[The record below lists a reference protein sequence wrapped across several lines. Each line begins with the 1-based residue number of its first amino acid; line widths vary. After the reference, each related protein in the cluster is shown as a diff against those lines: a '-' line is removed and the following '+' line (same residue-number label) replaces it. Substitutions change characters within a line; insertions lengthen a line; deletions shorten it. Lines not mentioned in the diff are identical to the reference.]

1 MFNFYYDRTM
11 LLLIP
16 ALILAFYS
24 QYKVSHTFDKYQ
36 KITNSKGLTGKEMA
50 RVLLDYE
57 GLSEIEIVNVQGSLT
72 DYYDSSN
79 KVLAL
84 SDEVYNSQSISA
96 VSVASHEVGH
106 AIQDKENYGFLR
118 FRESLFPV
126 VNFAS
131 KSVWI
136 LILLGFLFSMR
147 PLVEF
152 GIILFSA
159 TVLFQLVTLPVEF
172 DASKRA
178 IRALSNGLLAD
189 DEIEP
194 AKQVLKAAALT
205 YIASALVSLLQLV
218 RLIFISKDRD

>member
-24 QYKVSHTFDKYQ
+24 QIKVTHTFDKYK

-57 GLSEIEIVNVQGSLT
+57 GLSNIEIVNVQGSLT
-72 DYYDSSN
+72 DYYDSSK

-84 SDEVYNSQSISA
+84 SDAVYNSQSISA

-136 LILLGFLFSMR
+136 LILLGFMFSMR

-152 GIILFSA
+152 GIILFSV
-159 TVLFQLVTLPVEF
+159 TVLFQLITLPVEF
-172 DASKRA
+172 DASSRA
-178 IRALSNGLLAD
+178 IRALSNGLLTD

-218 RLIFISKDRD
+218 RLILISRDRD

>member
-24 QYKVSHTFDKYQ
+24 QIKVTHTFDKYK

-57 GLSEIEIVNVQGSLT
+57 GLSDIEIVNVQGSLT
-72 DYYDSSN
+72 DYYDSSK

-84 SDEVYNSQSISA
+84 SDAVYNSQSISA

-136 LILLGFLFSMR
+136 LILLGFMFSMR
-147 PLVEF
+147 LLVEF
-152 GIILFSA
+152 GIILFSV
-159 TVLFQLVTLPVEF
+159 TVLFQLITLPVEF
-172 DASKRA
+172 DASSRA
-178 IRALSNGLLAD
+178 IRALSNGLLTD

-218 RLIFISKDRD
+218 RLILISRDRD

>member
-16 ALILAFYS
+16 ALVLGFYS
-24 QYKVSHTFDKYQ
+24 QYKVNHTFDKFK
-36 KITNSKGLTGKEMA
+36 KIKNSKGLTGNEMA

-57 GLSEIEIVNVQGSLT
+57 GLNEVEIVNVQGSLT
-72 DYYDSSN
+72 DYYDSSK

-84 SDEVYNSQSISA
+84 SDDVYNSQSISA

-126 VNFAS
+126 VDFAS

-136 LILLGFLFSMR
+136 LIVLGFLLSMR
-147 PLVEF
+147 PLLEF
-152 GIILFSA
+152 GIILFSV
-159 TVLFQLVTLPVEF
+159 TVLFQLITLPVEF
-172 DASKRA
+172 DASSRA
-178 IRALSNGLLAD
+178 ITALSNGLLNKE
-189 DEIEP
+189 EIEP
-194 AKQVLKAAALT
+194 AKKVLRAAALT
-205 YIASALVSLLQLV
+205 YVASALVSLLQLV
-218 RLIFISKDRD
+218 RLLILSRERD

>member
-24 QYKVSHTFDKYQ
+24 QIKVTHTFDKYK

-57 GLSEIEIVNVQGSLT
+57 GLSDIEIVNVQGSLT
-72 DYYDSSN
+72 DYYDPSK

-84 SDEVYNSQSISA
+84 SDAVYNSQSISA

-106 AIQDKENYGFLR
+106 AIQDKEDYGFLR

-136 LILLGFLFSMR
+136 LILLGFMFSII

-152 GIILFSA
+152 GIVLFSA

-172 DASKRA
+172 DASSRA

-218 RLIFISKDRD
+218 RLILISRDRD

>member
-147 PLVEF
+147 
-152 GIILFSA
+152 
-159 TVLFQLVTLPVEF
+159 
-172 DASKRA
+172 
-178 IRALSNGLLAD
+178 
-189 DEIEP
+189 
-194 AKQVLKAAALT
+194 
-205 YIASALVSLLQLV
+205 
-218 RLIFISKDRD
+218 

>member
-24 QYKVSHTFDKYQ
+24 QIKVTHTFDKYK

-57 GLSEIEIVNVQGSLT
+57 GLSDIEIVNVQGSLT
-72 DYYDSSN
+72 DYYDSSK

-84 SDEVYNSQSISA
+84 SDAVYNSQSISA

-136 LILLGFLFSMR
+136 LILLGFMFSMR

-159 TVLFQLVTLPVEF
+159 TVLFQLITLPVEF
-172 DASKRA
+172 DASSRA

-218 RLIFISKDRD
+218 RLILISRDRD

>member
-1 MFNFYYDRTM
+1 M

-24 QYKVSHTFDKYQ
+24 QIKVTHTFDKYK

-57 GLSEIEIVNVQGSLT
+57 GLSNIEIVNVQGSLT
-72 DYYDSSN
+72 DYYDSSK

-84 SDEVYNSQSISA
+84 SDAVYNSQSISA

-136 LILLGFLFSMR
+136 LILLGFMFSMR

-152 GIILFSA
+152 GIILFSV
-159 TVLFQLVTLPVEF
+159 TVLFQLITLPVEF
-172 DASKRA
+172 DASSRA
-178 IRALSNGLLAD
+178 IRALSNGLLTD

-218 RLIFISKDRD
+218 RLILISRDRD

>member
-1 MFNFYYDRTM
+1 M

-16 ALILAFYS
+16 AFLLAAYS
-24 QYKVSHTFDKYQ
+24 QYKVTHTFNKYN
-36 KITNSKGLTGKEMA
+36 KLINKKDLTGKEMA

-57 GLSEIEIVNVQGSLT
+57 GLSEVEIINIQGSLT
-72 DYYDSSN
+72 DYYDSSK

-84 SDEVYNSQSISA
+84 SNDVYNSRSISA
-96 VSVASHEVGH
+96 VSVACHEVGH

-136 LILLGFLFSMR
+136 LFVLGIILSLR

-152 GIILFSA
+152 GIILFSII
-159 TVLFQLVTLPVEF
+159 VLFQVVTLPVEF
-172 DASKRA
+172 DASRRA
-178 IRALSNGLLAD
+178 IASLSNGIL
-189 DEIEP
+189 DESEIGP
-194 AKQVLKAAALT
+194 AKEVLKAAALT
-205 YIASALVSLLQLV
+205 YVASTLVSLLQLV
-218 RLIFISKDRD
+218 RMVLLSRDRD

>member
-136 LILLGFLFSMR
+136 LILLGLFSMR

-218 RLIFISKDRD
+218 RLILISKDRD